1 MEENFRNI
9 YKAIQEADALLIG
22 ASNGLSISEGYN
34 IFADDHWFQKDFG
47 DFRSRYGIRN
57 ILQGLFFQYPTEES
71 KWAFFSRL
79 ISRKCYLEQPGPVM
93 EDLYRLVG
101 SKDYFIVTSNGE
113 DHFVPAG
120 FDRDKVFEME
130 GRLTQSRCQNGCG
143 TDPYENQNRN
153 SQNGRKL
160 KKTDRSP
167 QNWSPAVP
175 AVEGQLRSIWQTA
188 MHSFRPNGSKRKCK
202 TIRTLLRN
210 IMVKD

>member
-1 MEENFRNI
+1 MEN
-9 YKAIQEADALLIG
+9 
-22 ASNGLSISEGYN
+22 
-34 IFADDHWFQKDFG
+34 
-47 DFRSRYGIRN
+47 
-57 ILQGLFFQYPTEES
+57 
-71 KWAFFSRL
+71 
-79 ISRKCYLEQPGPVM
+79 
-93 EDLYRLVG
+93 LYRLVG

-113 DHFVPAG
+113 DHFVPVG

-143 TDPYENQNRN
+143 TDPYENQNEI
-153 SQNGRKL
+153 L
-160 KKTDRSP
+160 KMAKAEKTDRSP

-188 MHSFRPNGSKRKCK
+188 MHSFRPNSSKRKCK

>member
-22 ASNGLSISEGYN
+22 ASNGFSISEGYN

-79 ISRKCYLEQPGPVM
+79 ISRKCYLEQPGSVM

-143 TDPYENQNRN
+143 TDPYETRMKF
-153 SQNGRKL
+153 SKWRKL
-160 KKTDRSP
+160 KKRTDPLRTGSLLFLLWRASYG
-167 QNWSPAVP
+167 QYGKQQCILSDRTVP
-175 AVEGQLRSIWQTA
+175 KENARLSELY
-188 MHSFRPNGSKRKCK
+188 
-202 TIRTLLRN
+202 
-210 IMVKD
+210 

>member
-143 TDPYENQNRN
+143 TDPYENQNEILKMAKAEK
-153 SQNGRKL
+153 NGQIPS
-160 KKTDRSP
+160 D
-167 QNWSPAVP
+167 WFPAVP

-188 MHSFRPNGSKRKCK
+188 MHSFRPNSSKRKCK

>member
-130 GRLTQSRCQNGCG
+130 AVSPSPGARMDAEQILTKTRMKFSKW
-143 TDPYENQNRN
+143 
-153 SQNGRKL
+153 RKL

-188 MHSFRPNGSKRKCK
+188 MHSFRPNSSKRKCK